1 MSLETKLE
9 KMKSVKG
16 KVRNVEEVEE
26 SVTSLNAL
34 ESLKPVDK
42 AVVEMTEIVLQV
54 SSTSLLQG
62 VDEKED
68 LKGINIFVCVH
79 NASAR

>member
-1 MSLETKLE
+1 MFSRLFLLTQSTSARSANLCLRPSVSLETKLE

-16 KVRNVEEVEE
+16 KGRNVEGAEE

-42 AVVEMTEIVLQV
+42 AVVKMTEIIL
-54 SSTSLLQG
+54 
-62 VDEKED
+62 
-68 LKGINIFVCVH
+68 
-79 NASAR
+79 